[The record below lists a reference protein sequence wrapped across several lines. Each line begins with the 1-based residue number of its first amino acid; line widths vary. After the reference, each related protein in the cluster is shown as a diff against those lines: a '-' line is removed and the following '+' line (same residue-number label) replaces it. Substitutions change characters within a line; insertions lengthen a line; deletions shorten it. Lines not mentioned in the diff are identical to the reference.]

1 MIITLCASLSAHQDI
16 LKATKDLEK
25 LKFKVLY
32 PWATEEI
39 DQGKVDFSNLDS
51 FKLINQSRAIKIHY
65 NKIKKGDCILVIN
78 SITKHDI
85 KNYIGGNTLMEMGF
99 AFVLNKPIYLLN
111 PIPKMIYT
119 EELKAMKPIIIKG
132 DLNKIRLDP

>member
-1 MIITLCASLSAHQDI
+1 MIITLCASLSAHLDI
-16 LKATKDLEK
+16 LEAIKDLEK

-39 DQGKVDFSNLDS
+39 DQGKVDFSNLDA
-51 FKLINQSRAIKIHY
+51 FKLVNQTRAIKIHY
-65 NKIKKGDCILVIN
+65 DKIKKGDAILVIN
-78 SITKHDI
+78 SITKHGI

-99 AFVLNKPIYLLN
+99 AFILNKPIYLLN

-119 EELKAMKPIIIKG
+119 EEIQAMKPIIIKG
-132 DLNKIRLDP
+132 DLSKIKT